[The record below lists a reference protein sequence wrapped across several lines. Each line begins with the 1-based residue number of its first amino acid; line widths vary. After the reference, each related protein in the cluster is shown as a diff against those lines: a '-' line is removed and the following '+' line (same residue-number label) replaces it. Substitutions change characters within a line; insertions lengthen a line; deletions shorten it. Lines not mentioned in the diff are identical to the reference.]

1 MFVKYF
7 WFKPAEIQG
16 IPVAVARSGWS
27 KQGGFEIYLMDG
39 RRGTDLWNIVREAG
53 QPYGIGPGNPN
64 WVERIESGLVSYGG
78 DTDDNTNPFEVRMGR
93 YVDLDV
99 ADDVIGIAALRKIAA
114 KGPLRQQL
122 GVILNGGE
130 PEKPG
135 FTWHDIHKGGRKIGD
150 LTNCAWSYRLK
161 KNIGF
166 ALVSASALPGEPVTV
181 TMHDRPV
188 AGTLCELPFL

>member
-1 MFVKYF
+1 
-7 WFKPAEIQG
+7 
-16 IPVAVARSGWS
+16 
-27 KQGGFEIYLMDG
+27 
-39 RRGTDLWNIVREAG
+39 
-53 QPYGIGPGNPN
+53 
-64 WVERIESGLVSYGG
+64 
-78 DTDDNTNPFEVRMGR
+78 MGR

-122 GVILNGGE
+122 GVILDGDE

-166 ALVSASALPGEPVTV
+166 GLVTASALPGEPVTV
-181 TMHDRPV
+181 EMHGRMV
-188 AGTLCELPFL
+188 SGTLCELPFL